1 MIVEQDERRHWVSG
15 CPRKATKDSPTERNV
30 TWYRALEFHVRKE
43 GQREPRVSYDGG
55 RPERA
60 AAGAP
65 APRGRDEAVQ
75 KREEEE
81 TGFVS
86 HKAGLNQDT
95 TTQAKD
101 RKED

>member
-1 MIVEQDERRHWVSG
+1 MVEQDEMRQWVSG
-15 CPRKATKDSPTERNV
+15 CPQKATKDSPTERNV
-30 TWYRALEFHVRKE
+30 TWYRAPEFQVGKE

-55 RPERA
+55 RPECA

-86 HKAGLNQDT
+86 YKAGLKPGHHNPS
-95 TTQAKD
+95 
-101 RKED
+101 EG

>member
-1 MIVEQDERRHWVSG
+1 MVEQDEMRHWVSG
-15 CPRKATKDSPTERNV
+15 CPQKATKDSPTERNV

-65 APRGRDEAVQ
+65 APRGRDEAVR

-86 HKAGLNQDT
+86 HKA
-95 TTQAKD
+95 A
-101 RKED
+101 

>member
-1 MIVEQDERRHWVSG
+1 MVEQDEMRQWVSG
-15 CPRKATKDSPTERNV
+15 CPQKATKDSPTERNV
-30 TWYRALEFHVRKE
+30 TWYRALEFQVGKE
-43 GQREPRVSYDGG
+43 GQREQRVSYEGG
-55 RPERA
+55 RPECA

-86 HKAGLNQDT
+86 YKAGLKPGHHNPS
-95 TTQAKD
+95 
-101 RKED
+101 EG